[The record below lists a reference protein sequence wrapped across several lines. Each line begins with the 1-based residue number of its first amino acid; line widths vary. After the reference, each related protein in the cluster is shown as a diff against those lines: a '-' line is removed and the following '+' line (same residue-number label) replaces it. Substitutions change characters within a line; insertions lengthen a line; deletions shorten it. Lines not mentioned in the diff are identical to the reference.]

1 MRFEIPEP
9 ILILPSYWSRRIAR
23 FSRRE
28 VSFADE
34 ITHGSYLMSIG
45 FRLAPVALPF
55 AERTEFCYIDFR

>member
-1 MRFEIPEP
+1 MRFEIPDP
-9 ILILPSYWSRRIAR
+9 YPHTLYWSRRIAR

-34 ITHGSYLMSIG
+34 VTHGSYLMSIG